1 MKEMGCEEQIPKL
14 EENQIDAA
22 TFWGLEDGDLKDVI
36 EIKSYGKRKSLLK
49 RMNEI
54 KAEREK
60 EMEEKHKKEKSVNKD
75 DVKTLLQQGNDAED
89 AKGEYD
95 GPAE

>member
-49 RMNEI
+49 RMNKI
-54 KAEREK
+54 KAEHEK

-75 DVKTLLQQGNDAED
+75 DVKTLLQQSGDAED
-89 AKGEYD
+89 VKE
-95 GPAE
+95 E